1 MLTLDELIEAKDT
14 ANTTVGEMQKR
25 LDRLNAEIVRAKSDG
40 KYSPKYVQE
49 TVEELQREALPYFG
63 ERLAALHASA
73 KVARAQKVAW
83 ESRPLLLSMQN
94 FSADRQTDSLMR
106 LRHAT
111 EYASMNAALLDLHAQ
126 IALEEMDLPVLYQL
140 YLASLKTHTTPQR
153 VDVNIDAVTI
163 PGQVEALQAIR
174 DIEALPARGELIAG
188 AATAAGLTA
197 LRKMELGRQAN
208 VANEPPPSSN
218 RHVEAASGIA
228 GRFTA

>member
-1 MLTLDELIEAKDT
+1 MMTLDQINETKDT
-14 ANTTVGEMQKR
+14 MAATVADMQKR

-40 KYSPKYVQE
+40 KYSPSYVQE

-63 ERLAALHASA
+63 ERLKALHQSA
-73 KVARAQKVAW
+73 KVARAQKMAW
-83 ESRPLLLSMQN
+83 TSKPLLLSMQP
-94 FSADRQTDSLMR
+94 FALDKQTDSLMR

-111 EYASMNAALLDLHAQ
+111 EFASMDAVLLDLHAQ
-126 IALEEMDLPVLYQL
+126 VALEEMDLPVLYQL

-163 PGQVEALQAIR
+163 PEQVEALAAIR
-174 DIEALPARGELIAG
+174 DIEAMPARGELIAG
-188 AATAAGLTA
+188 QATAAGLTA

-208 VANEPPPSSN
+208 LANEPPPVTS
-218 RHVEAASGIA
+218 RTVEASQGIA